1 MFLFAVISLL
11 LAFLLGVLVVKKQ
24 LLCSR
29 RPAGQ
34 ETGELDDNQTDR
46 DDVDP
51 DTSKCKTYPDHARAQ
66 VNNAHDTSPELNQQI
81 PSHDTQLGACS
92 HTEHLPLIV
101 RNPTNVSD
109 KVNSV

>member
-1 MFLFAVISLL
+1 M
-11 LAFLLGVLVVKKQ
+11 VKKQ

-29 RPAGQ
+29 RARQ

-51 DTSKCKTYPDHARAQ
+51 DTSKCKTCPDHARAQ

-81 PSHDTQLGACS
+81 PSHDTEPGACP
-92 HTEHLPLIV
+92 HTEDLPLIV
-101 RNPTNVSD
+101 SNPMNVSD
-109 KVNSV
+109 KVTSV